1 MYMCGG
7 RRTSVRMQAWPR
19 LNSERCVKRPN
30 SVRTLRTV
38 GRTYAPQPYV
48 HGILHSENEGL
59 CMAAVD
65 GSTRNKWKCQLP
77 EEHIFS
83 TLGVLLW
90 PCRKNKCRD
99 KTR

>member
-1 MYMCGG
+1 
-7 RRTSVRMQAWPR
+7 
-19 LNSERCVKRPN
+19 
-30 SVRTLRTV
+30 
-38 GRTYAPQPYV
+38 
-48 HGILHSENEGL
+48 
-59 CMAAVD
+59 MAAVD